1 MNPVKEFLED
11 TQPNIEY
18 YLLVTGASVIA
29 LFGILLDSI
38 PVLIAAMIV
47 APLIQPII
55 VAAYGLVGGEYAY
68 IGRAAKTFG
77 LSILAV
83 VIVTIIGIQ
92 IFHSVSIPLED
103 RVFISFIPQP
113 VSALVIAF
121 VGGIFATLGIFS
133 KRIDSIVVGI
143 GIAVSLMPPLVA
155 SSIGIVVGRGDLA
168 SRGATIFGLN
178 VLGIFIGS
186 VCMLFLIRKNLF
198 NFRKYLREHTT
209 K

>member
-18 YLLVTGASVIA
+18 YLLVTGAAIIA
-29 LFGILLDSI
+29 LFGILIDSI
-38 PVLIAAMIV
+38 AVLIAAMIV

-55 VAAYGLVGGEYAY
+55 VAAYGLSSGKYAH

-77 LSILAV
+77 LSIIAV
-83 VIVTIIGIQ
+83 VIVVILGVAV
-92 IFHSVSIPLED
+92 FHFVAVPSED
-103 RVFISFIPQP
+103 RVFISFIPKP

-133 KRIDSIVVGI
+133 KRIDSIIVGI

-155 SSIGIVVGRGDLA
+155 ANIGIIAGWSGLA
-168 SRGATIFGLN
+168 LRGATIFSLN
-178 VLGIFIGS
+178 VLGIFVGS
-186 VCMLFLIRKNLF
+186 ALMLFLMRKNLF
-198 NFRKYLREHTT
+198 NFRRYLEENATE
-209 K
+209 

>member
-1 MNPVKEFLED
+1 MNPVKGFLED

-18 YLLVTGASVIA
+18 YLLVTGAAIIA
-29 LFGILLDSI
+29 LFGILIDNI
-38 PVLIAAMIV
+38 AILIAAMIV

-55 VAAYGLVGGEYAY
+55 VAAYGLSSGKYVY

-83 VIVTIIGIQ
+83 VAVTVLGVAV
-92 IFHSVSIPLED
+92 FHFIAVPPED
-103 RVFISFIPQP
+103 RMFISFIPQP

-133 KRIDSIVVGI
+133 KRIDSIIVGI

-155 SSIGIVVGRGDLA
+155 SSIGMIVGWNDLA
-168 SRGATIFGLN
+168 LRGVTIFGLN
-178 VLGIFIGS
+178 VFGIFAGS
-186 VCMLFLIRKNLF
+186 ALMLFLMRKNLF
-198 NFRKYLREHTT
+198 NFRRYLEENATQ
-209 K
+209 

>member
-1 MNPVKEFLED
+1 MNPVREFLED

-18 YLLVTGASVIA
+18 YLLVTGAAIIA
-29 LFGILLDSI
+29 LFGILIDNI
-38 PVLIAAMIV
+38 AVLIAAMIV

-55 VAAYGLVGGEYAY
+55 VAAYGLASGKYVY

-83 VIVTIIGIQ
+83 VVVTILGVAV
-92 IFHSVSIPLED
+92 FHFVAVPSED
-103 RVFISFIPQP
+103 RVFISFIPEP

-133 KRIDSIVVGI
+133 KRIDSIIVGI

-155 SSIGIVVGRGDLA
+155 SSIGISAGWSGLALRGT
-168 SRGATIFGLN
+168 TIFGLN
-178 VLGIFIGS
+178 VLGIFVGS
-186 VCMLFLIRKNLF
+186 TLMLFLMRKNLF
-198 NFRKYLREHTT
+198 NFRRYLEENVTE
-209 K
+209 